1 MGNALSMMALATET
15 STPALTTENI
25 TEATGNIFTVVG
37 QTLTE
42 VVTQPIFLMFFVAGL
57 VFMSIR
63 IIRGLKRA

>member
-1 MGNALSMMALATET
+1 MGDLFTVALAET
-15 STPALTTENI
+15 PSAPTLTTENI

-42 VVTQPIFLMFFVAGL
+42 VVSQPIFLMFFVAGL

-63 IIRGLKRA
+63 IIRALKTS